1 MEEIHEGKKPF
12 GFKCKLCK
20 ARFGSKQYLRMHG
33 KSCKGS
39 HVVPRVRIGEKSE
52 IKKLKTGEAKSKYV
66 VCKVLKTSKE
76 DLKPFLSKF
85 LVQKVDD
92 KVQSSR
98 ETTEVNNE
106 VNNEMN
112 NEAAAQ
118 SDESKGN
125 LDLDLEC
132 ENLETIHGT

>member
-1 MEEIHEGKKPF
+1 
-12 GFKCKLCK
+12 
-20 ARFGSKQYLRMHG
+20 MHG

-39 HVVPRVRIGEKSE
+39 HIVPRVRIGEKSE

-98 ETTEVNNE
+98 ETAEVNNE
-106 VNNEMN
+106 VN

>member
-1 MEEIHEGKKPF
+1 
-12 GFKCKLCK
+12 
-20 ARFGSKQYLRMHG
+20 MHV

-39 HVVPRVRIGEKSE
+39 HIVPRVRIGEKSE

-66 VCKVLKTSKE
+66 VCKVIKTSKA

-92 KVQSSR
+92 KVQNSR
-98 ETTEVNNE
+98 ETAKVNNEAAEVNNE
-106 VNNEMN
+106 
-112 NEAAAQ
+112 AAVQ
-118 SDESKGN
+118 SDESEGN

-132 ENLETIHGT
+132 ENLETVHGNSDRDKDYTIFLFSH

>member
-1 MEEIHEGKKPF
+1 
-12 GFKCKLCK
+12 LCK
-20 ARFGSKQYLRMHG
+20 AKFGSKPYLSRHI

-39 HVVPRVRIGEKSE
+39 HIVPRVRIGEKSE

-85 LVQKVDD
+85 LVQKVEN
-92 KVQSSR
+92 KVQSPR
-98 ETTEVNNE
+98 KTAEVNNE
-106 VNNEMN
+106 AEMN
-112 NEAAAQ
+112 NEAAVQ
-118 SDESKGN
+118 SDESEGN

-132 ENLETIHGT
+132 ENLETVHGT

>member
-1 MEEIHEGKKPF
+1 
-12 GFKCKLCK
+12 
-20 ARFGSKQYLRMHG
+20 MHG

-39 HVVPRVRIGEKSE
+39 HIVPRVRIGEKSE

-106 VNNEMN
+106 VNNKVNNEVNKRLVN
-112 NEAAAQ
+112 NEAAVQ
-118 SDESKGN
+118 SDESEGN

>member
-1 MEEIHEGKKPF
+1 
-12 GFKCKLCK
+12 
-20 ARFGSKQYLRMHG
+20 MHV

-39 HVVPRVRIGEKSE
+39 HIVPRVRIGERSE
-52 IKKLKTGEAKSKYV
+52 IKKSKTGEVKSKYV

-98 ETTEVNNE
+98 ETDEVNNE
-106 VNNEMN
+106 VNNQVNSEVNNEFSEVNNEAEMN
-112 NEAAAQ
+112 NEAAVQ
-118 SDESKGN
+118 SDESEGN

-132 ENLETIHGT
+132 DYLETVHGDCDRDKDYAFF